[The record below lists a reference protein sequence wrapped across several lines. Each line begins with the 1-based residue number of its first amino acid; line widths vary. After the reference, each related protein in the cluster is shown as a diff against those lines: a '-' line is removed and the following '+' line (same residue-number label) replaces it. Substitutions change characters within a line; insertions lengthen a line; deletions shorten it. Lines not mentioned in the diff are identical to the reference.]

1 MFKKRL
7 ITVLLSVAMLL
18 SAVPAYA
25 YADEEIA
32 ERTDEKSDV
41 VSEETVIKDDNIDG
55 EAETEMVAEGETGE
69 TADDVSAGEGAETN
83 VQLFALTDAG
93 DDQETLTID
102 ETTFPDAGVREWLK
116 AGLEK
121 NDGDTFTVSEAKAAD
136 KLDETVLKM
145 TEGNFTGLEKLSGI
159 SLSSLYLRMSS
170 EQELDLTVIDSLM
183 SKTVNGAKT
192 GLFINYDLRDESYVS
207 EGLPSIKEDSKT
219 TNLKTIHLGLNS
231 EKDRNYKIDDF
242 IENKNIS
249 ANLSVLYI
257 DSFSP
262 ENESGEK
269 VDFSDMMSGLNGA
282 SHKNNFSLYIG
293 SCDGEGNGLKN
304 FFISDFKL
312 ADGNTN
318 VGTLAF
324 NADIRKIDIG
334 TCNKKSFNLKVITDS
349 KNLKIEGINS
359 ETTNLVLAVSKDS
372 DISLKELK
380 PLNISKFCLN
390 HVTEKEKDD
399 YVSGGLPNLTGLETL
414 DSVKS
419 LYIGLNSEFDGGKK
433 IPFSKDQEAL
443 TTVKIDSF
451 GQVPEPEVKSVS
463 GTTTGG
469 LISKTLWEVPE
480 EDQEWFEDASLY
492 KKEEAAAYL
501 EEKINEYLHK
511 TGENRAEF
519 IDLSEIEKLGQDG
532 KVSLDIGGSSGGRQF
547 SSQEY
552 YLWDFGCQN
561 LDLRGATALKS
572 VEINGLY
579 CQDIDVSG
587 CENLKTLKLNGLYS
601 DVLLKGIGSRTIY
614 VGEKLPMTSLDL
626 SDVSTTTKVSVTLKG
641 TKVTEIKQPKVGMNL
656 SGSQYG
662 EIPYLNLNEKSTLSN
677 SVKSHQQTVS
687 VPLERI
693 DGQLVLD
700 MGKLVGGGE
709 NVKNIKD
716 LPDALAS
723 KMDEDGK
730 IKLASID
737 EMGSGIL
744 YNYNVLGN
752 AGGEALLGVFLTY
765 ENQKPEV
772 KAVDT
777 EVAQGAVFDP
787 TEGVT
792 VRDVEDGSRPIK
804 EEEVVENT
812 VDTATPG
819 SYEVTY
825 EAKDSGGV
833 YSDRKTIKVTVKA
846 DPVLSVI
853 EKINSI
859 GSVTLDSKAA
869 IDGAREAYDSLTDDQ
884 KTEVTNIDKLT
895 EAETRYAELVKA
907 EADKKAAAEADK
919 LIEVIGDNI
928 TAESKEAIKT
938 ARAAYDALTADQKAL
953 VKNLGKLTEAEEAYS
968 ALVKEQTDKEAAEQ
982 VDELIGAVG
991 DEITL
996 DSREAIEAA
1005 RAGYDALTDEQKAL
1019 VTGLDALKAA
1029 ESKYQELKAAADK
1042 EAAAEV
1048 DSLIGAIGD
1057 DITLGSKESIETARA
1072 AYDALSDDQKALVT
1086 GLSNLEKAEAQ
1097 YLALIGGGQESGGLS
1112 PEEQQDNAAP
1122 KTGDD
1127 SSMGYLALIMAA
1139 CVLNIIIFSNKRK
1152 ERM

>member
-102 ETTFPDAGVREWLK
+102 EATFPDAGVREWLK

-249 ANLSVLYI
+249 ANLSALYI

-282 SHKNNFSLYIG
+282 SHKSNFSLYIG

-359 ETTNLVLAVSKDS
+359 ETTNLVLAVPKDS
-372 DISLKELK
+372 DISLKGLES
-380 PLNISKFCLN
+380 LNISKFCLN

-519 IDLSEIEKLGQDG
+519 IDLSEIEKLEQVG

-641 TKVTEIKQPKVGMNL
+641 TKVTEIKQPEVGMNL

-772 KAVDT
+772 NAVDT

-792 VRDVEDGSRPIK
+792 VRDVED
-804 EEEVVENT
+804 VENT
-812 VDTATPG
+812 VDTTTPG

-833 YSDRKTIKVTVKA
+833 YSDKKTIKVTVKA

-907 EADKKAAAEADK
+907 EADKEAAAEADK

-928 TAESKEAIKT
+928 TAESKEAIKA

-1072 AYDALSDDQKALVT
+1072 AYDALSDEQKALVT

>member
-69 TADDVSAGEGAETN
+69 TADDVSVGEGAETN

-93 DDQETLTID
+93 DDQETLTIN
-102 ETTFPDAGVREWLK
+102 EETFPDAGVREWLK

-121 NDGDTFTVSEAKAAD
+121 NDGDTFTVSEAKDAD

-170 EQELDLTVIDSLM
+170 EQELDLAVIGSLM
-183 SKTVNGAKT
+183 SKAAE
-192 GLFINYDLRDESYVS
+192 LFINYDLRDESYVS
-207 EGLPSIKEDSKT
+207 EGLPSIKVDSET
-219 TNLKTIHLGLNS
+219 TNLRTIHLGLNS
-231 EKDRNYKIDDF
+231 EKDKNYKIDDF
-242 IENKNIS
+242 MKNKNIS
-249 ANLSVLYI
+249 ANLSALYI

-282 SHKNNFSLYIG
+282 SHKSNFSLYIG

-334 TCNKKSFNLKVITDS
+334 SCNRKNFNLKVITDS
-349 KNLKIEGINS
+349 KNLKIEGTNS

-380 PLNISKFCLN
+380 PLNISKLCLN
-390 HVTEKEKDD
+390 HVTKSEKEN

-433 IPFSKDQEAL
+433 IPFSNVQKAL
-443 TTVKIDSF
+443 TYVYINSF
-451 GQVPEPEVKSVS
+451 GQVPEPEVKR
-463 GTTTGG
+463 TTTAG
-469 LISKTLWEVPE
+469 LIGETLWEVPE
-480 EDQEWFEDASLY
+480 EDQEWFEYARLY

-519 IDLSEIEKLGQDG
+519 IDLSEIEKLGQKG
-532 KVSLDIGGSSGGRQF
+532 SVSLCIGTSNDMRQF

-561 LDLRGATALKS
+561 LDLKGATALKS
-572 VEINGLY
+572 VEIKGLY

-601 DVLLKGIGSRTIY
+601 DKLLKEMGGITIY

-626 SDVSTTTKVSVTLKG
+626 SDVRTTTKVSVTLKS
-641 TKVTEIKQPKVGMNL
+641 TKVTEIKQPEVGINL
-656 SGSQYG
+656 NGSQYG
-662 EIPYLNLNEKSTLSN
+662 EIPYLDLNENSTLGN
-677 SVKSHQQTVS
+677 SAKSHQQTVS

-700 MGKLVGGGE
+700 MGKLVGGSE

-772 KAVDT
+772 NAVDT

-884 KTEVTNIDKLT
+884 KAAVTNIDKLT

-907 EADKKAAAEADK
+907 EADKEAAEQVDE
-919 LIEVIGDNI
+919 LIGAVGDEI
-928 TAESKEAIKT
+928 TLDSREAIEA

-1005 RAGYDALTDEQKAL
+1005 RAAYDALTAEQKSL

-1112 PEEQQDNAAP
+1112 PEEHQDNAAP